1 MPDQGEH
8 MISTRFGG
16 ALAAIIL
23 TVMAPAAPAQAA
35 AIVVRVVGPVA
46 AKLARG
52 AQLDNQAVL
61 ALAAGD
67 QVTILDSRGTRVFT
81 GPGRFAIASASAP
94 PPPAYMALLIQKRD
108 RVARI
113 AAVRGAV
120 PGEAQPPG
128 VWAIDTRASATVCA
142 LDATRLSLWRAD
154 PALALAL
161 APDGGAQ
168 VPLGFR
174 SGAATAAWPAALPVA
189 DGAHFTVTGGA
200 APIALTLRLLSPPA
214 SLDGLGAALLAAG
227 CEAQLDRLARA
238 TASVSVTP
246 P

>member
-1 MPDQGEH
+1 MPNPGVR
-8 MISTRFGG
+8 MISTESRWV
-16 ALAAIIL
+16 LAVLLGLA
-23 TVMAPAAPAQAA
+23 VAAPVDAA
-35 AIVVRVVGPVA
+35 TLVVRVVGPVA

-61 ALAAGD
+61 TLAGGD

-81 GPGRFAIASASAP
+81 GPGRFAIAAASAP
-94 PPPAYMALLIQKRD
+94 PPSAYTALLTQKRD
-108 RVARI
+108 RIARI
-113 AAVRGAV
+113 AAVRGAA

-128 VWAIDTRASATVCA
+128 LWAIDTRASATVCA

-154 PALALAL
+154 PALTLAI
-161 APDGGAQ
+161 APENGAA

-174 SGAATAAWPAALPVA
+174 NGAAIAAWPAALPVT
-189 DGAHFTVTGGA
+189 DGARFTVTGGA
-200 APIALTLRLLSPPA
+200 APAVLTLRLLPPPA
-214 SLDGLGAALLAAG
+214 TLDALGAALLAAG

-238 TASVSVTP
+238 TASASVTP